1 MTNKGK
7 KAMPGKGAPEKD
19 KTSKAP
25 ASEKAKPVPGAFA
38 KPLQPSKELAAVVGP
53 DPLPRTEVVS
63 KMWEYI
69 KKHKLQNEANKRE
82 ILADEKLAAVFGKN
96 KVTMFEMNKFLAQ
109 HLK

>member
-1 MTNKGK
+1 MTTTGK
-7 KAMPGKGAPEKD
+7 KATPGKGAPATG
-19 KTSKAP
+19 KTSKPPAAKRP
-25 ASEKAKPVPGAFA
+25 ASAANAFA

-63 KMWEYI
+63 KMWDYI

-82 ILADEKLAAVFGKN
+82 ILADDKLAAVFGKS

>member
-1 MTNKGK
+1 METNRMTTTGK
-7 KAMPGKGAPEKD
+7 KTAAPPAKA
-19 KTSKAP
+19 AP
-25 ASEKAKPVPGAFA
+25 AAKKAKPAASAFA
-38 KPLQPSKELAAVVGP
+38 KPLQPSKELAAVVGS

-63 KMWEYI
+63 KVWTYI

-82 ILADEKLAAVFGKN
+82 ILADDKLAAVFGKS

>member
-1 MTNKGK
+1 MEAKRMTTTGK
-7 KAMPGKGAPEKD
+7 KATPATGKTAKPPVGK
-19 KTSKAP
+19 KP
-25 ASEKAKPVPGAFA
+25 ASAPNAFA

-63 KMWEYI
+63 KMWDYI

-82 ILADEKLAAVFGKN
+82 ILADEKLAAVFGKS

>member
-1 MTNKGK
+1 MTTTGK
-7 KAMPGKGAPEKD
+7 KATTGK
-19 KTSKAP
+19 SAP
-25 ASEKAKPVPGAFA
+25 AAGKTKTQASKKAQPAASAFSR
-38 KPLQPSKELAAVVGP
+38 PLQPSKELAAVVGP

-63 KMWEYI
+63 KIWDYI

-82 ILADEKLAAVFGKN
+82 IIADEKLAAVFGKN